1 MCTCGQ
7 NESSNTS
14 ESGAGAGTPM
24 RKGNDIMS
32 DKIKELLAKNSFD
45 INDLADIVVILR
57 SENGCPWDKVQT
69 HKTIKKDFLEEVYEV
84 MEAIDCDSPEMMRE
98 ELGDVLL
105 QVVFHTVIE
114 TENNNFGLNEVITDI
129 CKKLIIRH
137 PHVFGNV
144 EADNVETVLKNWDT
158 IKKETK
164 GQETYT
170 DTLNSVPKN
179 FPALMRAQKLSKRAA
194 RAGLEHD
201 KAYDLKALENAV
213 KALESCPDSDKNE
226 AAKQLGE
233 IMFTCAAL
241 ARKFELDAEEVLTD
255 TNNCFI
261 NKFEK
266 TENAVRQNGQD
277 MTALSI
283 DELDAYWRKQNE

>member
-7 NESSNTS
+7 NESNNTS
-14 ESGAGAGTPM
+14 ESGSGAGTPM

-32 DKIKELLAKNSFD
+32 DKIKELLAKDSFD

-201 KAYDLKALENAV
+201 NAYDLKALENAV

-266 TENAVRQNGQD
+266 TENAVRQNGLD
-277 MTALSI
+277 MTVLSI

>member
-1 MCTCGQ
+1 MCICGQ
-7 NESSNTS
+7 NESNNTS

-32 DKIKELLAKNSFD
+32 DKIKELLAKDSFD

-201 KAYDLKALENAV
+201 NAYDLKALENAV

-255 TNNCFI
+255 TNKCFI

-277 MTALSI
+277 MAALSI